1 MLLHTTLWTTFT
13 YVALNIYLIYLK
25 QPWSVFRLLLCTN
38 TFYWMT
44 HNLLLL
50 MGFREKRTKVTT
62 TVWSKNEKSEDM
74 EYPHA
79 ASGSRK
85 RDVIANY
92 VPGNNQSL
100 LFRRNRRFVQPGHIP
115 APSAPQRSEQA
126 LRSPARRIRAGMS
139 LGVTRSL
146 CKQELGLS
154 TGEQQQESPE
164 DKKGQNESTFCNH
177 GNPELLR

>member
-1 MLLHTTLWTTFT
+1 
-13 YVALNIYLIYLK
+13 
-25 QPWSVFRLLLCTN
+25 
-38 TFYWMT
+38 
-44 HNLLLL
+44 
-50 MGFREKRTKVTT
+50 MGFREKRMKVTT

-92 VPGNNQSL
+92 VPGNNHSL

-164 DKKGQNESTFCNH
+164 DKKRPKWKYFLQPWQPRITEVAAAQRVRKKYFPQIKEMFFPRH
-177 GNPELLR
+177 